1 MKDNTEIDFIHKLT
15 LELLDEFSKLC
26 ETAEVEYFLS
36 GGTLL
41 GAVRHQGFIPWD
53 DDADIMMLRDDY
65 MRLLKVQKNYLD
77 TRQYQILSVNDNT
90 YPRDFARFVRKD
102 YFKTDECVEDNI
114 CPYVGI
120 DIFPVDFVPSNKI
133 IFELLYQF
141 LSFFKRLMGVYGSKK
156 NTGVTEITRFLRN
169 MFRPVVSLIGGYR
182 LARVVQTI
190 ELTSNRLCNKSV
202 AALSGINGRKEKW
215 EYEDYLPKMKLKFE
229 GLYFNCPLNY
239 DIYLKNLY
247 GDYMKLPPENKRVTH
262 GISILKR

>member
-102 YFKTDECVEDNI
+102 YFKTDECVEDI

-215 EYEDYLPKMKLKFE
+215 EYEDYLPKMKL
-229 GLYFNCPLNY
+229 
-239 DIYLKNLY
+239 Y
-247 GDYMKLPPENKRVTH
+247 GDYMKIPPENKRVTH